1 MSTAQR
7 YKQDL
12 KEQREQKVNPENSLK
27 HKTKYEELENLKRR
41 KFELQNTIDNLRK
54 SFESETLKS

>member
-27 HKTKYEELENLKRR
+27 RKTKYEELENMKRR